1 VILTK
6 VEPVLVAE
14 ILTDAALHA
23 GAFRHP
29 VRFVRHRPDLTVA
42 DVPPLQR

>member
-1 VILTK
+1 MTK
-6 VEPVLVAE
+6 VEPLLVVEVLA
-14 ILTDAALHA
+14 DAALQA

-42 DVPPLQR
+42 DLPPKGRP